1 MKKKL
6 VVILL
11 ALLAVAFIGGAL
23 VYKFVY
29 NKPHP
34 DYLSLKPDHSLT
46 AEALYQAFILDQT
59 AASTTY
65 NGKVVELS
73 GNLTKTEQAD
83 SLVIAVF
90 VFKQGDFGDEGIRC
104 SMDPRESQKALSLSP
119 NQEVTIKGYLTGY
132 NGTDIILEKCSISK

>member
-1 MKKKL
+1 MSKKL
-6 VVILL
+6 IIILFAIL
-11 ALLAVAFIGGAL
+11 AIALIAGAL

-34 DYLSLKPDHSLT
+34 DYISLKPDVTLT
-46 AEALYQAFILDQT
+46 AENLFNAFTSDQT
-59 AASTTY
+59 TASTTY

-73 GNLTKTEQAD
+73 GKISKTEQAD

-104 SMDPRESQKALSLSP
+104 SMDPRENQKALSLTP
-119 NQEVTIKGYLTGY
+119 NQDVKIKGYLTGY
-132 NGTDIILEKCSISK
+132 NGTDIILEKCSISQ